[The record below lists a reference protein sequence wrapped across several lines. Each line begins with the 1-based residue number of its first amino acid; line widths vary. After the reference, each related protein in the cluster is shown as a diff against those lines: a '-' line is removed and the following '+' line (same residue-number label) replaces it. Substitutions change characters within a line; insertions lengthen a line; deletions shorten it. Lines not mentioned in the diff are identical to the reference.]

1 MIRRKLCEIQAQLV
15 KKEQDKFDQKFRI
28 EESKEESNVELSD
41 SDDENLVPKINNG
54 RKIVVP
60 NDTITIDSVWFKP
73 DESHNS

>member
-1 MIRRKLCEIQAQLV
+1 M

-54 RKIVVP
+54 RKIVIP